1 MRIVKAK
8 KPSIWQKIKLDS
20 FFNAFTGL
28 GTGQDKRVGG
38 VPNTINLSR
47 EDEDQLYRGSDM
59 GAVLIE
65 AIVDEMFREGWHI
78 KVKGDPEM
86 SAEINKY
93 IEESDCNHYFKT
105 MFYWARR
112 SGGAATLP
120 LCDDGAQD
128 LAEPLNLDRIKSIKG
143 YTVLDRW
150 ELYPQFY
157 YGDPLAPNYG
167 FPSILYLQ
175 QLFGLPQEIAQVGDR
190 SNFGSANAVSVPQSN
205 STFMQETPLP
215 FPAIYSPGDIPNP
228 SALKRVHESRLLFAD
243 GVPVTRN
250 QRIKNNGWGDSV
262 FTRVFEVLR
271 DYEMS
276 WAGVTHLLSDFAQ
289 GVWKIEGLNEL
300 MVAGDDEV
308 VQKRMMASSMLRSMV
323 HDIVVDAG
331 GEGKNAEEYTR
342 HSTQLTGLPEI
353 MQQLALKLAA
363 AARMPVSLLLGQA
376 PAGLNATGDSDIRWY
391 YDRIKSK
398 QKEELLPVLKRYMKM
413 VFAAKDGPTN
423 GVEPESFEI
432 IFNNLWQLSSDQ
444 EAARRLQI
452 AQADIAYIT
461 AGVVTPKEV
470 ADSRFGDETYQGDSI
485 HLDEEARDA
494 EEPTNEDHL
503 KAQMGTVNTAQ
514 GKNPDGSEM
523 EPEPTAVDVQKEK
536 NKGLKSKP
544 TSK

>member
-1 MRIVKAK
+1 MKTLAK
-8 KPSIWQKIKLDS
+8 KPSIWQRLKLDS
-20 FFNAFTGL
+20 FFNAYTGL

-38 VPNTINLSR
+38 VPNTVSLVR
-47 EDEDQLYRGSDM
+47 EDFDQLYRGSDM
-59 GAVLIE
+59 GAVLVE
-65 AIVDEMFREGWHI
+65 ALPDEMFREGWHV
-78 KVKGDPEM
+78 KVKGDPEL

-93 IEESDCNHYFKT
+93 IEESGVNHYLKQ
-105 MFYWARR
+105 MFYWARQT
-112 SGGAATLP
+112 GGSATIP
-120 LCDDGAQD
+120 LCDDGAID
-128 LAEPLNLDRIKSIKG
+128 LAEPLDYNKIKSIKG
-143 YTVLDRW
+143 YTVLNRW

-175 QLFGLPQEIAQVGDR
+175 QLFGLPQEIAQVGDK

-215 FPAIYSPGDIPNP
+215 FPAIYSPGEIPNP

-300 MVAGDDEV
+300 MVSGDDDV
-308 VQKRMMASSMLRSMV
+308 VQKLMMKSSMLRSMV
-323 HDIVVDAG
+323 HDVVVDAG

-398 QKEELLPVLKRYMKM
+398 QNEELLPVLKRYMKM
-413 VFAAKDGPTN
+413 VFAAKDGPTG
-423 GVEPESFEI
+423 GVEPESYQI
-432 IFNNLWQLSSDQ
+432 VFNNLWQLSTDQ
-444 EAARRLQI
+444 EATRRLQI
-452 AQADIAYIT
+452 AQADIAYID
-461 AGVVTPKEV
+461 AGVVTPTEV
-470 ADSRFGDETYQGDSI
+470 ANSRFGDETYQGDSI
-485 HLDEEARDA
+485 HLDEEAREA
-494 EEPTNEDHL
+494 EAATTEDHL
-503 KAQMGTVNTAQ
+503 KAQMGEVNTKQ
-514 GKNPDGSEM
+514 GLAPDGTKP
-523 EPEPTAVDVQKEK
+523 EPEPNALDVQKEK
-536 NKGLKSKP
+536 NKAK

>member
-1 MRIVKAK
+1 MKTLAK
-8 KPSIWQKIKLDS
+8 KPSIWQRLKLDS
-20 FFNAFTGL
+20 FFNAYTGL

-38 VPNTINLSR
+38 VPNTVSLVR
-47 EDEDQLYRGSDM
+47 EDFDQLYRGSDM
-59 GAVLIE
+59 GAVLVE
-65 AIVDEMFREGWHI
+65 ALPDEMFREGWHV
-78 KVKGDPEM
+78 KVKGDPEL

-93 IEESDCNHYFKT
+93 IEESGVNHYLKQ
-105 MFYWARR
+105 MFYWARQT
-112 SGGAATLP
+112 GGSATIP
-120 LCDDGAQD
+120 LCDDGAID
-128 LAEPLNLDRIKSIKG
+128 LAEPLDYNKIKSIKG
-143 YTVLDRW
+143 YTVLNRW

-167 FPSILYLQ
+167 YPSILYLQ
-175 QLFGLPQEIAQVGDR
+175 QLFGLPQEIAQVGDK

-215 FPAIYSPGDIPNP
+215 FPAIYSPGEIPNP

-300 MVAGDDEV
+300 MVSGDDDV
-308 VQKRMMASSMLRSMV
+308 VQKLMMKSSMLRSMV
-323 HDIVVDAG
+323 HDVVVDAG

-398 QKEELLPVLKRYMKM
+398 QNEELLPVLKRYMKM
-413 VFAAKDGPTN
+413 VFATKDGPTG
-423 GVEPESFEI
+423 GVEPESYQI
-432 IFNNLWQLSSDQ
+432 VFNNLWQLSTDQ
-444 EAARRLQI
+444 EATRRLQI
-452 AQADIAYIT
+452 SQADVAYIN
-461 AGVVTPKEV
+461 AGVVTPSEV
-470 ADSRFGDETYQGDSI
+470 ANSRFGDETYQGDSI
-485 HLDEEARDA
+485 HLDEEARAA
-494 EEPTNEDHL
+494 EAPETEDHL
-503 KAQMGTVNTAQ
+503 QGQMAEIEVKKGN
-514 GKNPDGSEM
+514 NPDGTKP
-523 EPEPTAVDVQKEK
+523 EPEPNAVDVQKEK
-536 NKGLKSKP
+536 NKGKPASK
-544 TSK
+544 